1 MTFSLP
7 DFDEA
12 SSSQIPALL
21 QLINLG
27 YHYIPRYKVNEL
39 RDGKN
44 QYILRDIAFN
54 AVRAINDET
63 ISDKSIREAIF
74 SLEKVRLDDG
84 MIAAS
89 ENIFSDL
96 LSGKAVS
103 ELLNGKKTSPQMRF
117 IDWDDP
123 TKNTYHVV
131 AEFEISEDRNRRPDI
146 VLFVNGIPFAVIENK
161 KASVSVD

>member
-27 YHYIPRYKVNEL
+27 YHYIPRHKVNEL

-89 ENIFSDL
+89 ENIFS
-96 LSGKAVS
+96 
-103 ELLNGKKTSPQMRF
+103 TF
-117 IDWDDP
+117 
-123 TKNTYHVV
+123 
-131 AEFEISEDRNRRPDI
+131 
-146 VLFVNGIPFAVIENK
+146 
-161 KASVSVD
+161 